1 MPPLDKRY
9 NLLYSNNNVYGRNIL
24 KVLVHDLNEQDF
36 TLLRIAENDF
46 EVINAN
52 NPSAPC
58 IGCFHCWLKHPGTC
72 KINDGLRN
80 IGSLMGNSEEIVLIS
95 KNCYGGYSEPVKRVI
110 DRSISTS
117 LPFFTYR
124 SGKMRHQRRYK
135 VDRKCLTVF
144 LYGDFLETEKITAQ
158 LIVEA
163 NQSNM
168 DCHEANLHIIKHFTE
183 IREFLK

>member
-1 MPPLDKRY
+1 M
-9 NLLYSNNNVYGRNIL
+9 N
-24 KVLVHDLNEQDF
+24 VLVHDLNEQDF
-36 TLLRIAENDF
+36 ALLKIAKNNF

-52 NPSAPC
+52 DPSAPC
-58 IGCFHCWLKHPGTC
+58 MGCFHCWLKTPGIC
-72 KINDGLRN
+72 KINDSLKN

-95 KNCYGGYSEPVKRVI
+95 RNCYGGYSEPVKKVI

-124 SGKMRHQRRYK
+124 SGKIRHRRRYN

-144 LYGDFLETEKITAQ
+144 LYGDFLEIEKSTAQ
-158 LIVEA
+158 FIIKA

-168 DCHEANLHIIKHFTE
+168 DCQKANLYIIKHFNE
-183 IREFLK
+183 IGKFLK

>member
-1 MPPLDKRY
+1 M
-9 NLLYSNNNVYGRNIL
+9 
-24 KVLVHDLNEQDF
+24 KVLVHDLIEQDF
-36 TLLRIAENDF
+36 TLLGIARNDF

-58 IGCFHCWLKHPGTC
+58 IGCFHCWLKIPGTC
-72 KINDGLRN
+72 KINDGLKN

-95 KNCYGGYSEPVKRVI
+95 KNCYGGYSEPVKKVI

-124 SGKMRHQRRYK
+124 SGKMRHRRRYSI
-135 VDRKCLTVF
+135 DRKCLTVF
-144 LYGDFLETEKITAQ
+144 LYGDFLEIEKITAQ

-163 NQSNM
+163 NRSNM
-168 DCHEANLHIIKHFTE
+168 DFHKVNLHMIQYFNE
-183 IREFLK
+183 IGEFLK

>member
-1 MPPLDKRY
+1 M
-9 NLLYSNNNVYGRNIL
+9 

-36 TLLRIAENDF
+36 ALLGIAENDF
-46 EVINAN
+46 EIINAN
-52 NPSAPC
+52 GPFAPC
-58 IGCFHCWLKHPGTC
+58 MGCFYCWLKTPGIC
-72 KINDGLRN
+72 KISDGLRN
-80 IGSLMGNSEEIVLIS
+80 IGSLMGNSKEIILIS
-95 KNCYGGYSEPVKRVI
+95 QNCYGGYSEPVKKVI

-124 SGKMRHQRRYK
+124 SGTMRHRRRYN
-135 VDRKCLTVF
+135 VDQKRLTVF

-168 DCHEANLHIIKHFTE
+168 DCHEGNLHMIKYINE
-183 IREFLK
+183 IGGFLK

>member
-1 MPPLDKRY
+1 
-9 NLLYSNNNVYGRNIL
+9 L
-24 KVLVHDLNEQDF
+24 KVLVHDLSEQNFALLKIAKNE
-36 TLLRIAENDF
+36 F
-46 EVINAN
+46 EIINAN
-52 NPSAPC
+52 EPFVPC
-58 IGCFHCWLKHPGTC
+58 MGCFHCWLKTPGTC
-72 KINDGLRN
+72 KINDGLKN

-95 KNCYGGYSEPVKRVI
+95 KNCYGGYSEQVKKVI

-124 SGKMRHQRRYK
+124 SGTMRHRPRYK

-158 LIVEA
+158 LIVKA

-168 DCHEANLHIIKHFTE
+168 DCHEVNLHVIKHFNE
-183 IREFLK
+183 IETFLK

>member
-1 MPPLDKRY
+1 
-9 NLLYSNNNVYGRNIL
+9 L

-36 TLLRIAENDF
+36 ALLKIAENDF

-52 NPSAPC
+52 DAFAPC
-58 IGCFHCWLKHPGTC
+58 MGCFHCWLKTPGTC
-72 KINDGLRN
+72 KINDGIKN

-95 KNCYGGYSEPVKRVI
+95 RNCYGGYSEPVKKVI

-124 SGKMRHQRRYK
+124 SGRMRHRRRYS

-144 LYGDFLETEKITAQ
+144 LYGDFLETEKNTAQ

-163 NQSNM
+163 NKSNM
-168 DCHEANLHIIKHFTE
+168 DCHEANLHIIKRFNE
-183 IREFLK
+183 IGKILK

>member
-1 MPPLDKRY
+1 
-9 NLLYSNNNVYGRNIL
+9 L

-36 TLLRIAENDF
+36 ALLRIAENDF
-46 EVINAN
+46 EVINAKD
-52 NPSAPC
+52 PFAPC
-58 IGCFHCWLKHPGTC
+58 MGCFYCWLKTPGTC
-72 KINDGLRN
+72 KINDGLKN

-95 KNCYGGYSEPVKRVI
+95 QNCYGGYSEPVKKVI
-110 DRSISTS
+110 DRSISAS

-124 SGKMRHQRRYK
+124 SGKMRHRRRYN

-168 DCHEANLHIIKHFTE
+168 DFYQANLYMIKHFNE
-183 IREFLK
+183 IGEFLK

>member
-1 MPPLDKRY
+1 M
-9 NLLYSNNNVYGRNIL
+9 NLLI
-24 KVLVHDLNEQDF
+24 HDLNEQDF
-36 TLLRIAENDF
+36 AFLKIVKNNF
-46 EVINAN
+46 EVVSAN
-52 NPSAPC
+52 DLSAPC
-58 IGCFHCWLKHPGTC
+58 IGCYHCWLKTPGIC
-72 KINDGLRN
+72 KINDGLKN

-95 KNCYGGYSEPVKRVI
+95 RNCYGGYSEPVKKVI

-124 SGKMRHQRRYK
+124 SGKMRHRRRYN

-144 LYGDFLETEKITAQ
+144 LYGDFLETEKSIAQ

-168 DCHEANLHIIKHFTE
+168 GCHKANLHIIKHFNE
-183 IREFLK
+183 IGKFLK